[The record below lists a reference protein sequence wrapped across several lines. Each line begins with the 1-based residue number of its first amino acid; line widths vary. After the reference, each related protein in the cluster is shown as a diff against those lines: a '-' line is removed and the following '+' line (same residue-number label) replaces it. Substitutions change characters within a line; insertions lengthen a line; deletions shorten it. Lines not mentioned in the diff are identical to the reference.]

1 MIAVFW
7 KRATGY
13 NVGELPMCLS
23 ALLLVT
29 ATMAVPP
36 AKLRAQQPAI
46 NPTAAQR
53 ALLDQYCITCHNQQV
68 KTAGLMLDK
77 ADLND
82 IPGGAATWEKVVM
95 KLRSGMMPPLG
106 RPKPDQ
112 AAVNAMVTLLETGLD
127 KAAAARPEPGRASI
141 HRLNRTEYGNAIRDL
156 LHIQVDVRE
165 LLPPDDESN
174 GFDNIA
180 DVLKVSP
187 SLLEQYLSASRKI
200 SAMAV
205 GDPTFIP
212 VTQVYRAP
220 PAVSY

>member
-1 MIAVFW
+1 
-7 KRATGY
+7 
-13 NVGELPMCLS
+13 
-23 ALLLVT
+23 
-29 ATMAVPP
+29 MAVPRT
-36 AKLRAQQPAI
+36 AKQAQQPATA

-53 ALLDQYCITCHNQQV
+53 GLLDQYCVTCHNQQL

-95 KLRSGMMPPLG
+95 KLRAGMMPPLG

-112 AAVNAMVTLLETGLD
+112 AAVDSMVSLLETRLD
-127 KAAAARPEPGRASI
+127 KASAARPEPGRASL

-156 LHIQVDVRE
+156 LDLEVDVKE

-187 SLLEQYLSASRKI
+187 SLLEQYLAAARKI
-200 SAMAV
+200 SAWPSAIRRSF
-205 GDPTFIP
+205 PSRRSIECRRIALRT
-212 VTQVYRAP
+212 VTLKACRWARA
-220 PAVSY
+220 ADC